1 MLRADLYEK
10 SIPIN
15 TYISSS
21 DFKACG
27 FDSREEFL
35 DKLRSGELKPSN
47 CKIAKKRFLSLLW
60 AAKPDEVLPEIEVL
74 QLPNPGP
81 TGLFPINQPEK
92 DSPILVSGNSKLTGE
107 VLTAILST
115 TLSPFWYMVV
125 DTDGHTVDMAV
136 VYEVLT
142 AERVMQTLTTE
153 KANQI
158 APDSTLYLPG
168 FAAMIRDP
176 LSEQSGRTVKVGP
189 VCAAEL
195 PVFFGKTQWK
205 LA

>member
-15 TYISSS
+15 TYISSN
-21 DFKACG
+21 DFRACG

-35 DKLRSGELKPSN
+35 NKLRSGQLKPSH
-47 CKIAKKRFLSLLW
+47 CKIARKRFLSLLW

-92 DSPILVSGNSKLTGE
+92 DSPILVTGNSKLTGE

-115 TLSPFWYMVV
+115 TVSPFWYMVV
-125 DTDGHTVDMAV
+125 DTDGHTVDMAI

-142 AERVMQTLTTE
+142 AERVMQILTRE
-153 KANQI
+153 KLDQI
-158 APDSTLYLPG
+158 APESTLFLPG
-168 FAAMIRDP
+168 FAAMIRDN
-176 LSEQSGRTVKVGP
+176 LAEQSGRTVKVGP

-195 PVFFGKTQWK
+195 PIFYGTTDWK